1 MVKLHVNKSIHETDT
16 DRKSVSLSYGMVNF
30 YFGVVHIYM
39 GSSSVAVLIGSHSL
53 CNSFVVNQF
62 LYFTPNG

>member
-30 YFGVVHIYM
+30 YFGVVHIYIY
-39 GSSSVAVLIGSHSL
+39 GFFFSAG
-53 CNSFVVNQF
+53 
-62 LYFTPNG
+62 PNF